1 MAAESRIS
9 KSRIWMIGG
18 SLAGALLAG
27 AVVVN
32 AQGPGPSDPNAMP
45 PAPPTRGNPIRF
57 VAKLDGAQSEAVNS
71 TDISTRTGSGM
82 GFVSF
87 DPVSGA
93 LTLEASF
100 QGLIAND
107 ITLGDPAVNPDG
119 STPGPGTINGNA
131 LMGGG
136 LFLFHF
142 HVGAP
147 GKNGP
152 IPVDIIAPNGPVP
165 GVTTDPSPL
174 QRQAAGRVTGTFN
187 INDIGAATVVPG
199 SNPPRA
205 KPAGILLN
213 GVPIDGREDTI
224 RDPFCLRCGFI
235 EGMLSGNAYLNIH
248 TFNNPFGEIR
258 GQLIPAGCD
267 PQLNLN
273 TLDALRNAV
282 DALAK
287 STDPRTVQAGS
298 SLQGRLAQVQTA
310 IEAGNNEMARQR
322 LAEFAGAAALRSPT
336 ERLPLDTANN
346 LICGA
351 TNVLISLPVAPDQ
364 DDLAETLA
372 RIQALIKELAKRLG
386 SF

>member
-1 MAAESRIS
+1 MGRWSMRSRFAA
-9 KSRIWMIGG
+9 G
-18 SLAGALLAG
+18 SVAGASLLAG
-27 AVVVN
+27 AMVVY
-32 AQGPGPSDPNAMP
+32 AQDPADPNGM
-45 PAPPTRGNPIRF
+45 APSAPRRNPIRF

-71 TDISTRTGSGM
+71 TNISTRTGTGT
-82 GFVSF
+82 GFVVF
-87 DPVSGA
+87 DPVSGD

-119 STPGPGTINGNA
+119 TMPGPGTINGNA

-152 IPVDIIAPNGPVP
+152 IPVDIIAANGPVP
-165 GVTTDPSPL
+165 GVVTDPSPL

-187 INDIGAATVVPG
+187 INDIAAATVVPG
-199 SNPPRA
+199 SAPPRA

-213 GVPIDGREDTI
+213 NVPVDGRNDNI

-235 EGMLSGNAYLNIH
+235 EGILSGNAYLNIH

-267 PQLNLN
+267 PLININ

-282 DALAK
+282 DALAT
-287 STDPRTVQAGS
+287 SGDPRTVQAASG
-298 SLQGRLAQVQTA
+298 LQGRLAQVA
-310 IEAGNNEMARQR
+310 SALAAGQNEMARQR
-322 LAEFAGAAALRSPT
+322 LAEFAGATTTRSPT
-336 ERLPLDTANN
+336 ASIPLNTTND

-351 TNVLISLPVAPDQ
+351 TNVLISIPLPA
-364 DDLAETLA
+364 DDTDNRASLLDALA
-372 RIQALIKELAKRLG
+372 RIRAAIQALTGLG
-386 SF
+386 SL